1 MAATK
6 SQGRA
11 FTLFMAGAT
20 VAAAGIAYLSTGSG
34 KLALVLGLV
43 VVAVSFGLFV
53 KIKPEEGVVPENV
66 QPAVMRLVGVA
77 TTVLGWLV
85 VLFGLHLSS
94 SVSGRLA
101 TTIVGLV
108 VSLVGVLYVLPT
120 AANKNAIWKA

>member
-11 FTLFMAGAT
+11 FTLFMTGAT

-34 KLALVLGLV
+34 KLALVFGLIV
-43 VVAVSFGLFV
+43 IAVSFGLFL
-53 KIKPEEGVVPENV
+53 KIKPEEGVVPENA
-66 QPAVMRLVGVA
+66 QPTVLKLVGLA

-101 TTIVGLV
+101 TTIVGFA